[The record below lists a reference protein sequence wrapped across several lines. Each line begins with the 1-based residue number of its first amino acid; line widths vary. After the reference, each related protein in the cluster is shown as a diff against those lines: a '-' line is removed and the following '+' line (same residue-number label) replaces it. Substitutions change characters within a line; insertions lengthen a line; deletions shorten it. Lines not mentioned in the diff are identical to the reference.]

1 VKIAADTFDVEFDLL
16 AVAELSPGDHA
27 AVAVSFLCPDLV
39 YARVHAG
46 DAFTV
51 LEGAREI
58 GNLVV
63 RADVWKD
70 PARLVQVGREYG
82 ATVTKVGW
90 TAAEV
95 TLENG
100 WTAALRSRD
109 VGLPPWAE
117 IGAALHVG
125 EGLRVRV
132 EAVDPVARSVT
143 LSRPPSGSAG

>member
-1 VKIAADTFDVEFDLL
+1 VKIADDTFDVEFDLL
-16 AVAELSPGDHA
+16 GTTELSPGEHA
-27 AVAVSFLCPDLV
+27 AVAVSFLAPDLV

-46 DAFTV
+46 DALAV
-51 LEGAREI
+51 LEGGREI

-70 PARLVQVGREYG
+70 PSRLVQVGRDYG

-100 WTAALRSRD
+100 WTATLRSRD
-109 VGLPPWAE
+109 LGLPPWGE
-117 IGAALHVG
+117 IGTALQVG

-132 EAVDPVARSVT
+132 EAVDPIARSVT
-143 LSRPPSGSAG
+143 LSLPPPGSAG